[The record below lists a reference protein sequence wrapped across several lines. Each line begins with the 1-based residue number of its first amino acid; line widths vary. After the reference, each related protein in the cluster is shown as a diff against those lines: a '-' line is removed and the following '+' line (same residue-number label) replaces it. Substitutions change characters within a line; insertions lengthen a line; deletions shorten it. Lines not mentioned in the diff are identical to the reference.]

1 MNLNHKK
8 MNNIPYWLEMTI
20 YFVMAGLCA
29 TIVKYIYELY
39 KILTDE

>member
-8 MNNIPYWLEMTI
+8 MNNIPYWLEITI

>member
-8 MNNIPYWLEMTI
+8 MNNIPYWLEIAI

-29 TIVKYIYELY
+29 TILKYIYEII
-39 KILTDE
+39 KIIRK